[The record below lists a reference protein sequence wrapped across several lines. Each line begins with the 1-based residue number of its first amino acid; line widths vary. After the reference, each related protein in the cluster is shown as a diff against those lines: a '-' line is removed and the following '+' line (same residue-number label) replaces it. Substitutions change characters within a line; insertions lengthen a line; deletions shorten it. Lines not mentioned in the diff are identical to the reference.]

1 MCSVALLYEAMSA
14 YDKAELL
21 YHECL
26 ERQLEVLGSD
36 HNDTLVTTDHLVSEA
51 CSLFLLLSL
60 LLLGFTPCALTRLL
74 CGLL

>member
-1 MCSVALLYEAMSA
+1 MSA

-36 HNDTLVTTDHLVSEA
+36 HNDTLVTTDHLVGDT
-51 CSLFLLLSL
+51 CRWLILFLLLLDNSV
-60 LLLGFTPCALTRLL
+60 CRDLTVSFRS
-74 CGLL
+74 CE